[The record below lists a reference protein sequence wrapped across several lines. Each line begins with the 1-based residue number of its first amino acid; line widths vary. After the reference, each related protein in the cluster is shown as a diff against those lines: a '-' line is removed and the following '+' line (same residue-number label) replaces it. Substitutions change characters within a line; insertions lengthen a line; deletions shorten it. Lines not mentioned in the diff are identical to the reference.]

1 MQVDRAS
8 GDGLPTLHMDYF
20 YLSSANSEDEDVM
33 PHLVV
38 RCDKTRRT
46 WATALPQKGVHAF
59 NVDWLCSIVRE
70 AGWKKMIL
78 FSDNEPAKK
87 ALKQAVVEAM
97 TDLELNLQESP
108 TSANQE
114 NAASNGTA
122 ESAVREVKR
131 MIRAILSE
139 LETKTG
145 QKFNADHHLLAW
157 IARHAAF
164 LLTRFRIGEDGKAR
178 TNERLDG
185 NGGDQLSSIR
195 RTNPVQASWS
205 RRSKAIIATRSKGGN
220 GSLCWHG
227 KPECRLAGH
236 DSNRSFE
243 RPFVT
248 QKSRTRPLVDRRT

>member
-1 MQVDRAS
+1 
-8 GDGLPTLHMDYF
+8 
-20 YLSSANSEDEDVM
+20 M

-78 FSDNEPAKK
+78 FSDNEPAIK

-164 LLTRFRIGEDGKAR
+164 LLTRFRIGEDGKSAYQRALGREWRRPTVVFGEQILFKPVGAEGRKRSSPLEAR
-178 TNERLDG
+178 VAMGRYVGTASRNADLLVMTPTGVVKGHSLHRRAELD
-185 NGGDQLSSIR
+185 R
-195 RTNPVQASWS
+195 WS
-205 RRSKAIIATRSKGGN
+205 TEGLDNLRGLPWR
-220 GSLCWHG
+220 
-227 KPECRLAGH
+227 
-236 DSNRSFE
+236 
-243 RPFVT
+243 
-248 QKSRTRPLVDRRT
+248 